1 MPRTLIAI
9 ALSVLAMPAIAMAQH
24 PSSNEQPH
32 PAISAH
38 ANAQSAQADTARI
51 IACGSVTS
59 SLVANLDKGDFKA
72 ATTDFDTTMLA
83 NLGADKLAKVWQ
95 SIGAQAG
102 KLVGHGAPQNA
113 MYQGFVV
120 ITLPLRFE
128 RANLDA
134 QVACDAKGKVAGFHL
149 LPVTAPDASH

>member
-9 ALSVLAMPAIAMAQH
+9 ALSVLVMPAIAIAQH
-24 PSSNEQPH
+24 PSSSEQPH

-38 ANAQSAQADTARI
+38 ANAIAGQADATRI
-51 IACGSVTS
+51 VACGSVAS

-72 ATTDFDTTMLA
+72 ATADFDTTMLA
-83 NLGADKLAKVWQ
+83 NLGADELAKVWQ
-95 SIGAQAG
+95 SIGTQAG

-128 RANLDA
+128 QANLDA
-134 QVACDAKGKVAGFHL
+134 QVACDAAGKVAGFHL
-149 LPVTAPDASH
+149 LPVAAPDASH